1 MTIIGIAGC
10 TGLIFMG
17 FGIKDSIIKMEQ
29 KQYHEIFDY
38 DLISIYDEEY
48 SPTGYEEYNNLM
60 ENKDKIKE
68 HSKVLISSVNVEGE
82 TGPEHTITLISPE
95 NSKEF
100 NNFIE
105 LRTRKGKEKI
115 KLNDKGAVLSEK
127 IATLLNVKAGDKI
140 TVKDDDNKKYEV
152 KIESITENYAGHHI
166 YLTPNYYEEVF
177 NEEYESNG
185 DIVKINSSE
194 KAGKSKITEEIN
206 NNDSV
211 LSIYN
216 NNQLKEMIDG
226 LIGTLDIL
234 VFVIISCSCVLAF
247 VVLYNLTNIN
257 VSERLRELS
266 TIKVLGFYDREVTAY
281 VYRETYMLTIVGI
294 FIGYLIGF
302 TMHFIIINNLI
313 PDMAMLDP
321 HLYLTNY
328 ILSAAITMMFAT
340 MVMVVIHRKLKKIN
354 MVEALKAVE

>member
-1 MTIIGIAGC
+1 M
-10 TGLIFMG
+10 
-17 FGIKDSIIKMEQ
+17 
-29 KQYHEIFDY
+29 
-38 DLISIYDEEY
+38 
-48 SPTGYEEYNNLM
+48 
-60 ENKDKIKE
+60 
-68 HSKVLISSVNVEGE
+68 
-82 TGPEHTITLISPE
+82 
-95 NSKEF
+95 
-100 NNFIE
+100 
-105 LRTRKGKEKI
+105 
-115 KLNDKGAVLSEK
+115 VLSEK
-127 IATLLNVKAGDKI
+127 IAKLLDVKAGDKI
-140 TVKDDDNKKYEV
+140 TFKDDDNKKYEV
-152 KIESITENYAGHHI
+152 KIESIAENYAGHYI
-166 YLTPNYYEEVF
+166 YMSPNYYEEVF
-177 NEEYESNG
+177 NEDYETNG
-185 DIVKINSSE
+185 DIVKINSTE
-194 KAGKSKITEEIN
+194 KGEKSKITEEIN

-234 VFVIISCSCVLAF
+234 VFVIISCSCILAF

-266 TIKVLGFYDREVTAY
+266 TIKVLGFYNREVTAY

-294 FIGYLIGF
+294 FLGYLIGF
-302 TMHFIIINNLI
+302 IMHFIIINNLI

-328 ILSAAITMMFAT
+328 LLSAAITMMFAT